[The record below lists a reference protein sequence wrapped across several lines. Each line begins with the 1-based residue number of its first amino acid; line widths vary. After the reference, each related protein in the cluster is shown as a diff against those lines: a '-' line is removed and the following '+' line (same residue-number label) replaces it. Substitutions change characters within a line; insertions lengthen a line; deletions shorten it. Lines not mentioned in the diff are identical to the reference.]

1 MPGNDLRP
9 LGGYGPDSP
18 YADLRWP
25 LYDPTGIIQQ
35 DPRDRYPQP
44 NWPWPDVNINIPIG
58 GNKGGGGGVT
68 LPPDD
73 PNKKKPDTFGVD
85 DFLKQWLPTII
96 LGVTGILGARSSS
109 DAAERIATIQGEGV
123 QKGIDLTREM
133 FNKGVELNAPW
144 HNRGKASL
152 YKLSDF
158 MGLDRDETM
167 SNLPPSTLRTNPTGR
182 PALAPGVNASGGMD
196 EWDTAAARFGR
207 R

>member
-1 MPGNDLRP
+1 MPGNDLRS
-9 LGGYGPDSP
+9 LGSFGPDSP

-44 NWPWPDVNINIPIG
+44 NWPWPDVNVNIPIG
-58 GNKGGGGGVT
+58 GGGDKAS
-68 LPPDD
+68 P
-73 PNKKKPDTFGVD
+73 PDTFGID
-85 DFLKQWLPTII
+85 DFLKQWLPSII
-96 LGVTGILGARSSS
+96 LGVTGILGAKSAG

-144 HNRGKASL
+144 HNRGKAAL

-167 SNLPPSTLRTNPTGR
+167 AGVPPSILRRNQGGP
-182 PALAPGVNASGGMD
+182 PSLAPTTGANANGMD
-196 EWDTAAARFGR
+196 EWDTAAARFR